1 MKNSQGKSEWISIPM
16 LEPPYNIEDFEYSDE
31 PAWSDPEELAMKT
44 YFVLKDP
51 YGNCWCKNTRN
62 GASKYFLNG
71 GNAYYH
77 PDTCLRFKT
86 LEEAELEAMNIINQE
101 TYVNI
106 PGNVNKVFIEIMVV
120 DEEKEQEYADSIFV
134 DTMFNKSYNKAK
146 EEAHKDYEE
155 MKNEK
160 LKKQAKIIKWFR
172 GH

>member
-1 MKNSQGKSEWISIPM
+1 
-16 LEPPYNIEDFEYSDE
+16 
-31 PAWSDPEELAMKT
+31 MKT
-44 YFVLKDP
+44 YRRRFGVVAYQNTTNTTESLLEWWKDLGADVKKIEVFETDIGLKITIIFNAD
-51 YGNCWCKNTRN
+51 YDI
-62 GASKYFLNG
+62 SLYFLDG
-71 GNAYYH
+71 GNTYYH
-77 PDTCLRFKT
+77 PDMCLRFKT

-134 DTMFNKSYNKAK
+134 DTMFNKAK

-160 LKKQAKIIKWFR
+160 LKKQAKIIKLFR

>member
-1 MKNSQGKSEWISIPM
+1 MKNSQGKGEWISIPM

-31 PAWSDPEELAMKT
+31 PAWSDPEELAMKI

-51 YGNCWCKNTRN
+51 YGNCWFKDTRN
-62 GASKYFLNG
+62 GESKYFLDG
-71 GNAYYH
+71 GNTYYH
-77 PDTCLRFKT
+77 PDMCLRFKT

-120 DEEKEQEYADSIFV
+120 DEEKEQEYADSILV
-134 DTMFNKSYNKAK
+134 DTMFNKAK

>member
-1 MKNSQGKSEWISIPM
+1 M
-16 LEPPYNIEDFEYSDE
+16 LKPPYDIENFEYSE
-31 PAWSDPEELAMKT
+31 KPAWSDTGELAMKT

-51 YGNCWCKNTRN
+51 YGNCWFKDTRN
-62 GASKYFLNG
+62 GESKYFLDG

-77 PDTCLRFKT
+77 PNMCLRFKT

-120 DEEKEQEYADSIFV
+120 DEEKEQKYADPIFV
-134 DTMFNKSYNKAK
+134 DTMFNKTK

>member
-1 MKNSQGKSEWISIPM
+1 
-16 LEPPYNIEDFEYSDE
+16 
-31 PAWSDPEELAMKT
+31 MKT

-51 YGNCWCKNTRN
+51 YGNCWFKDTRN
-62 GASKYFLNG
+62 GESKYFLDG
-71 GNAYYH
+71 GNTYYH
-77 PDTCLRFKT
+77 PDMCLRFKT

-120 DEEKEQEYADSIFV
+120 DEEKEQE
-134 DTMFNKSYNKAK
+134 

-160 LKKQAKIIKWFR
+160 LKKQAKIVKWWFG